1 VESTAVQPEGVA
13 VQLIDVSPAPPDPP
27 PTPLRPRRTA
37 LQRRR
42 GWVGLGMTAPAF
54 LLVAAVLGWPMVQAG
69 YYSLTQWDGLTTTW
83 IGPSAYTHEFHDP
96 AFWRVLQNN
105 GLLLL
110 SIPFALAIPLGIA
123 SLLDARVFGWRV
135 FRIAYFMPTAIS
147 WVVIGLVAERFFA
160 ADGMLNSIL
169 GAVGLG
175 AIRTDFLSGERTAL
189 LAVALTFV
197 WSMIGTNTIIFLTG
211 MATLD
216 PALGEAAR
224 VDGASAWQ
232 RFARITV
239 PQLKRFVQFAL
250 MMTLI
255 SAFTALFSLIFV
267 MTEGGP
273 GYGTTTL
280 EFFVYQTAFAT
291 GKFGTG
297 AMLGVILF
305 AIMAAVG
312 LLQVRLLRSRE

>member
-1 VESTAVQPEGVA
+1 MA
-13 VQLIDVSPAPPDPP
+13 
-27 PTPLRPRRTA
+27 
-37 LQRRR
+37 
-42 GWVGLGMTAPAF
+42 MTAPA
-54 LLVAAVLGWPMVQAG
+54 LALVGVMLGWPMIQAV
-69 YYSLTQWDGLTTTW
+69 YYSMTQWDGLTSTW
-83 IGPSAYTHEFHDP
+83 VGPSTYTHEFHDP

-110 SIPFALAIPLGIA
+110 SIPVALVVPLAIA
-123 SLLDARVFGWRV
+123 SLLELRVFGWRL

-147 WVVIGLVAERFFA
+147 WVVIGIVAERFFA
-160 ADGMLNSIL
+160 AQGTLNSIL

-175 AIRTDFLSGERTAL
+175 ALRTDFLSGERTAL
-189 LAVALTFV
+189 LAIGLTFA

-224 VDGASAWQ
+224 VDGAGAWQ

-239 PQLKRFVQFAL
+239 PQLKRFIQFAV
-250 MMTLI
+250 MMTVI

-267 MTEGGP
+267 MTGGGP

-280 EFFVYQTAFAT
+280 EFFVYQNAFAT
-291 GKFGTG
+291 GRFGTA

-305 AIMAAVG
+305 VIMAAVG
-312 LLQVRLLRSRE
+312 LLQVRLLRTRE

>member
-1 VESTAVQPEGVA
+1 VSTVPQAPSISD
-13 VQLIDVSPAPPDPP
+13 LPPAP
-27 PTPLRPRRTA
+27 TRPRRTA

-42 GWVGLGMTAPAF
+42 GFIGIAMSAPAF
-54 LLVAAVLGWPMVQAG
+54 VLVAALLGWPMIQAG
-69 YYSLTQWDGLTTTW
+69 YYSMTQWDGLTATW
-83 IGPSAYTHEFHDP
+83 IGPSTYTHEFHDP

-110 SIPFALAIPLGIA
+110 SIPVALGIPLGIA
-123 SLLDARVFGWRV
+123 FLLDSRVFGWRT
-135 FRIAYFMPTAIS
+135 FRSVYFLPTAIS
-147 WVVIGLVAERFFA
+147 WVVIGMVAERFFA
-160 ADGMLNSIL
+160 AQGQLNSIT

-175 AIRTDFLSGERTAL
+175 FLKSDFLSGQRTAL
-189 LAVALTFV
+189 LAVAITFV

-216 PALGEAAR
+216 PSLAEAAR
-224 VDGASAWQ
+224 VDGAGAWQ
-232 RFARITV
+232 TFTRITV
-239 PQLKRFVQFAL
+239 PQLKRFIQFAL

-267 MTEGGP
+267 MTSGGP

-291 GKFGTG
+291 GQFGTG

-305 AIMAAVG
+305 VIMATVG
-312 LLQVRLLRSRE
+312 IVQVRLLRTKE